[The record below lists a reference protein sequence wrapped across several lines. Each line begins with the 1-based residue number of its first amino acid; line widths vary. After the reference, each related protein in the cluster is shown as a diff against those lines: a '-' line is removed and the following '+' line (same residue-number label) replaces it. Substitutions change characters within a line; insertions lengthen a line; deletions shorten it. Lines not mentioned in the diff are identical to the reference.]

1 MPNKLGNSDDGLP
14 KSAIDILLEEFAE
27 AVLKL
32 IVTCICLFCIKII
45 LLLIIFFVVA
55 MMTSFIFAI
64 KIVVNIVIILA
75 VVMMISQNIRDYII
89 YLLLVY
95 PFPRSKFNRQSD
107 FFPVNPPTS
116 QQS

>member
-1 MPNKLGNSDDGLP
+1 MPNNLGNSDDGLP
-14 KSAIDILLEEFAE
+14 KSAIDKLLEAI
-27 AVLKL
+27 AVAFLKA

-64 KIVVNIVIILA
+64 KIVVNIIIILA
-75 VVMMISQNIRDYII
+75 VVMMISQNIRDYIM

-95 PFPRSKFNRQSD
+95 PLRSQLYRQSD

>member
-1 MPNKLGNSDDGLP
+1 MPNSDLGNSDYGLL
-14 KSAIDILLEEFAE
+14 KSIIQGSNGGIGE
-27 AVLKL
+27 AFGKL
-32 IVTCICLFCIKII
+32 IDACICLFCIKII

-64 KIVVNIVIILA
+64 KIVVNIIIILA

-95 PFPRSKFNRQSD
+95 PFPRSKSDYSD
-107 FFPVNPPTS
+107 FFHVNPPTS